1 MKRRNRLFSALLS
14 CLLLVSVLSQNALA
28 IEDEAETQPDDL
40 LAETAVVVYSLDE
53 LQAAISAADDGDTI
67 TLGDR
72 INITENCVIGDAEKQ
87 ITIVPLD
94 ETINIYFS
102 IYGIATAK
110 EKGKHLGRPSTQ
122 IPQNWDTVITR
133 WRNGEITAVEAMRQT
148 GVKRSTFYKLN
159 G

>member
-14 CLLLVSVLSQNALA
+14 CLLLVSVLSPNALA

-40 LAETAVVVYSLDE
+40 PAETAVVVYSLDE

-102 IYGIATAK
+102 IFC
-110 EKGKHLGRPSTQ
+110 HLILPRCP
-122 IPQNWDTVITR
+122 DTH
-133 WRNGEITAVEAMRQT
+133 QCP
-148 GVKRSTFYKLN
+148 
-159 G
+159 

>member
-14 CLLLVSVLSQNALA
+14 CLLLVSVLSPNALA

-40 LAETAVVVYSLDE
+40 PAETAVVVYSLDE

-102 IYGIATAK
+102 IYGDTSNSIVF
-110 EKGKHLGRPSTQ
+110 
-122 IPQNWDTVITR
+122 QNIILDGMGYPCSAAIDVI
-133 WRNGEITAVEAMRQT
+133 
-148 GVKRSTFYKLN
+148 
-159 G
+159 